1 LEVLLY
7 CAYHLQR
14 FCRPFSCETNA
25 LPAFSRGCVVFG
37 RVAGD
42 SASAYLFKEISKNGG
57 GGGSSGAVSRLN
69 QVNGHLSLPS
79 TTISVDPNS
88 QQVFLTINYGQGAGA
103 SSSSSSSSAATS
115 DDGIKAN
122 GPSTAEEPANEKEAA
137 TPPKEQ
143 KGTKKEYTMEEVA
156 KHNKKDDLWVSFFP
170 FTRCL
175 SPLFFR

>member
-1 LEVLLY
+1 
-7 CAYHLQR
+7 
-14 FCRPFSCETNA
+14 
-25 LPAFSRGCVVFG
+25 
-37 RVAGD
+37 
-42 SASAYLFKEISKNGG
+42 
-57 GGGSSGAVSRLN
+57 LN

-88 QQVFLTINYGQGAGA
+88 QQVFLTINYGQGASA

-156 KHNKKDDLWVSFFP
+156 KHNKKDDLWVSTFF
-170 FTRCL
+170 FSRYFA
-175 SPLFFR
+175 SLFFR